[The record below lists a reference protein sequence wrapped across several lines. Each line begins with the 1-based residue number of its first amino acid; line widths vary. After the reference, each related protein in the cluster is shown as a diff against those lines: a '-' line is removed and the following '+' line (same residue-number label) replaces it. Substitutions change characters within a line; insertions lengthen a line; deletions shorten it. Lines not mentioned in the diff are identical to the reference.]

1 MQTATAS
8 AAAHVSITDAARVLH
23 IHLNRPQQLNALTT
37 AMCDTIATALRQ
49 VTRETHD
56 CVIFTAAGDKGFC
69 GGGDVK
75 AMLHSTTAA
84 HAFLQAEYEMDR
96 LIAVCPVPTVA
107 IMHGI
112 TMGGGIGIAA
122 HCATR
127 IVTANTT
134 LAMPETRIGIV
145 PDVGINRLLA
155 ATPAGF
161 GELIAATSCTFNAAD
176 ALAAGFADYYL
187 PPQTLDAYLQAVRAG
202 SNPVTAAAA
211 LAAPPAMPATT
222 VQLAAKIAAALP
234 ATAQQPP
241 VDPVTQAQHFAAALT
256 AYSPDHAAQL
266 AAVCPQTAVIALARV
281 TQLRAAYAAG
291 HTIDAATALAR
302 DYRLLTKLVTR
313 SDFTAGVTSR
323 LITKDNQ
330 PRWQP
335 ATLAAVTATA
345 TAKLLAAERLYTDS
359 PQ

>member
-8 AAAHVSITDAARVLH
+8 STPHVTITDEARVLQ

-37 AMCDTIATALRQ
+37 SMCNTIATALRT
-49 VTRETHD
+49 VTPETHD

-75 AMLHSTTAA
+75 AMLHSASAA
-84 HAFLQAEYEMDR
+84 RAFLQAEYEMDR

-127 IVTANTT
+127 IVTADTT

-176 ALAAGFADYYL
+176 ALASGFADYYL
-187 PPQTLDAYLQAVRAG
+187 PPETLTSYVKAVQSG
-202 SNPVTAAAA
+202 VDPVTAAKQFAQEPTGAA
-211 LAAPPAMPATT
+211 ATI
-222 VQLAAKIAAALP
+222 AIAARLNNLLREKITHTDPVAQ
-234 ATAQQPP
+234 AQQ
-241 VDPVTQAQHFAAALT
+241 FAAAL
-256 AYSPDHAAQL
+256 ARCSSLHAAQL
-266 AAVCPQTAVIALARV
+266 AQVCPQTAVIALARV
-281 TQLRAAYAAG
+281 ARLRSAYAVG
-291 HTIDAATALAR
+291 ESLDPTTALAR
-302 DYRLLTKLVTR
+302 DYRLLTLLVTR
-313 SDFTAGVTSR
+313 NDFKQGVTSR
-323 LITKDNQ
+323 LITKDNRPQ
-330 PRWQP
+330 WQP
-335 ATLAAVTATA
+335 ATLAAVSSAT
-345 TAKLLAAERLYTDS
+345 TMRLLAAENPTFQS
-359 PQ
+359 A